1 MKKTKLFGDF
11 ITEASRRKVHKAA
24 KQGSYPAVIVVVQ
37 DNKVIHQEPVSTP
50 DIAPATFNVMQ
61 EKYPKAVLHLED
73 ITGKRLFSES
83 VDIETIENL
92 NHMAHTDLERIAD
105 YADMIKDRMSKGQ
118 DLNAWM
124 YHKISDS
131 VSNLNSVHDT
141 MDGTDGVVESKK
153 SEALGNAIEK
163 AMIKIDDSMSYE
175 DFALAVGQILRDEY
189 GQHNFMPFMK
199 VLHKD
204 LGI

>member
-1 MKKTKLFGDF
+1 MEKLKLFDNF
-11 ITEASRRKVHKAA
+11 IAEASRRKVHKAA

-37 DNKVIHQEPVSTP
+37 DGEVIHQEPVSTP

-61 EKYPKAVLHLED
+61 EKYPKALLHLED
-73 ITGKRLFSES
+73 ITGKRLFTES
-83 VDIETIENL
+83 VVTESEAENIL
-92 NHMAHTDLERIAD
+92 DDLLDERGGDMEELHGMEMEDALDTVGAYGHKGSKAKKIAQELH
-105 YADMIKDRMSKGQ
+105 S
-118 DLNAWM
+118 LCNE
-124 YHKISDS
+124 SL
-131 VSNLNSVHDT
+131 VT
-141 MDGTDGVVESKK
+141 ESKK
-153 SEALGNAIEK
+153 SEALGKAIEK

>member
-1 MKKTKLFGDF
+1 MKKTKLFDNF

-37 DNKVIHQEPVSTP
+37 DGKVIHQEPVSTP

-73 ITGKRLFSES
+73 ITGKRLFTES
-83 VDIETIENL
+83 VT
-92 NHMAHTDLERIAD
+92 
-105 YADMIKDRMSKGQ
+105 
-118 DLNAWM
+118 
-124 YHKISDS
+124 
-131 VSNLNSVHDT
+131 
-141 MDGTDGVVESKK
+141 ESKK
-153 SEALGNAIEK
+153 SNDLANSINK